1 MVATKQ
7 TGEEKVHQRGGGG
20 QSNVS
25 RVQRGKLAWT
35 MPEMSPHPKCTTRL
49 SLSMPDAK
57 AVKTNR
63 GRTTWRTPTLN
74 PRHVRWRRTGD
85 CTGLLLQLRFLTVT
99 VVCCVASTTT
109 IALFASRTTAPSTVV
124 KRAGVACLSF
134 STSTGRSRH
143 RHRRGKC
150 NAVVGS
156 LRCLWCPSATRRS
169 GSLRRFLQMLPCRT
183 CPPMRR
189 TATCDDAWAPLP
201 HAPGNWHGHLA
212 RHHKNVRD
220 LPVMVCDRL
229 RFTDTQPSP
238 RLPQC

>member
-1 MVATKQ
+1 MRESWQEVDARAMVATKQ

-124 KRAGVACLSF
+124 KRPA
-134 STSTGRSRH
+134 
-143 RHRRGKC
+143 
-150 NAVVGS
+150 S
-156 LRCLWCPSATRRS
+156 LVSHSVRLQEEAATVTAEES
-169 GSLRRFLQMLPCRT
+169 V
-183 CPPMRR
+183 MR
-189 TATCDDAWAPLP
+189 W
-201 HAPGNWHGHLA
+201 
-212 RHHKNVRD
+212 
-220 LPVMVCDRL
+220 
-229 RFTDTQPSP
+229 
-238 RLPQC
+238 